1 MPPAARISDMHSCPT
16 RPHVGGPI
24 LAGEKTVII
33 GNMPAARV
41 GDSAKCNGPT
51 DAVAEGEP
59 SVIIGGQSAARIG
72 DRMVHGGVIVAGC
85 QTVIIGS
92 TPQGDT
98 LEAAARNAVP
108 FCEECERQR
117 REEEGEE
124 PQEPGRGAGGEEA

>member
-1 MPPAARISDMHSCPT
+1 MPPAARISDMHTCPKS
-16 RPHVGGPI
+16 PHVGGPI
-24 LAGEKTVII
+24 LAGEQTVII
-33 GNMPAARV
+33 GHKPAARV

-51 DAVAEGEP
+51 DAIAEGEP

-72 DRMVHGGVIVAGC
+72 DRMAHGGVIVAGC

-98 LEAAARNAVP
+98 LTAAARNAVP

-117 REEEGEE
+117 REEEEE
-124 PQEPGRGAGGEEA
+124 HERERRTKGGAA

>member
-24 LAGEKTVII
+24 LAGEKT
-33 GNMPAARV
+33 
-41 GDSAKCNGPT
+41 
-51 DAVAEGEP
+51 
-59 SVIIGGQSAARIG
+59 VIIGGQSAARIG